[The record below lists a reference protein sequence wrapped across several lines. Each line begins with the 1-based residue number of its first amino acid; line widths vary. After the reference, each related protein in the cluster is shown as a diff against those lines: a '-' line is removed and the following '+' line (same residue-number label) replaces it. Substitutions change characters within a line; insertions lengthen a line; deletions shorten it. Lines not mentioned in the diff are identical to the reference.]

1 MSRKDDYKKKIEAE
15 LEMVQAKLAEWKAGA
30 KNSAADARVKY
41 AKQVD
46 ELEQK
51 LEVTKAKL
59 KELGEAGEDAWEQ
72 FKGGV
77 ENAWD
82 SLRLSRPAT

>member
-51 LEVTKAKL
+51 LEVT
-59 KELGEAGEDAWEQ
+59 
-72 FKGGV
+72 
-77 ENAWD
+77 
-82 SLRLSRPAT
+82 